1 MSDIFTKQLEVIK
14 SSPVKPVEMSSPET
28 DTNSQQSQDGI
39 HEVSSARSRL
49 SGALST
55 AERIVDKY
63 AGDDFPVSP
72 FKKFQ
77 SLDSPFPSPTK
88 SPRGVRRRRKKT
100 VPLNTAFHHTFV
112 MKLFDRSVDLAQ
124 FPVQTPLYP
133 VCRAWMKNDPH
144 NTNMAPRL
152 RTPTPEPEDK
162 DQNNQNGDEE
172 NENNA
177 EEDDAPP
184 SEKIA
189 KPTPDS
195 DPDIY
200 KLPPPDPLK
209 ITDDGSEESARIPRF
224 ERDALTKG
232 FEVKENPDA
241 PDAETLLSKHMTKWQ
256 EIRKSWKQAGVN
268 NEKRYSESMKIL
280 TTMYE
285 K

>member
-28 DTNSQQSQDGI
+28 DTNSQQSQDRI

-63 AGDDFPVSP
+63 AGDDFPISP
-72 FKKFQ
+72 FKRFQ

-88 SPRGVRRRRKKT
+88 SPRGVRRRRKKA

-124 FPVQTPLYP
+124 FPDSTPLYP

-152 RTPTPEPEDK
+152 RTPTPEPEEEME
-162 DQNNQNGDEE
+162 QNGE
-172 NENNA
+172 NQDKND
-177 EEDDAPP
+177 EEDDLNDEMKQI
-184 SEKIA
+184 EKEMA
-189 KPTPDS
+189 KK
-195 DPDIY
+195 DPDFY
-200 KLPPPDPLK
+200 KLPLP
-209 ITDDGSEESARIPRF
+209 
-224 ERDALTKG
+224 
-232 FEVKENPDA
+232 
-241 PDAETLLSKHMTKWQ
+241 
-256 EIRKSWKQAGVN
+256 
-268 NEKRYSESMKIL
+268 
-280 TTMYE
+280 
-285 K
+285 

>member
-1 MSDIFTKQLEVIK
+1 MSDIFSKKLEFIK
-14 SSPVKPVEMSSPET
+14 SPIKSAEMSSPET

-63 AGDDFPVSP
+63 AGDDFPISP
-72 FKKFQ
+72 FKRFQ

-88 SPRGVRRRRKKT
+88 SPRGVRRRRKKA

-124 FPVQTPLYP
+124 FPVHTPLYP

-152 RTPTPEPEDK
+152 RTPTPEPEE
-162 DQNNQNGDEE
+162 NAQNGDIEE
-172 NENNA
+172 PI
-177 EEDDAPP
+177 DDDDDS
-184 SEKIA
+184 SEKNA
-189 KPTPDS
+189 KNT

-200 KLPPPDPLK
+200 KLPPPEPLQV
-209 ITDDGSEESARIPRF
+209 TEEGLEESVRVPKF
-224 ERDALTKG
+224 EKG
-232 FEVKENPDA
+232 SLEENFEVKENADA
-241 PDAETLLSKHMTKWQ
+241 PSTESLLNEHRAKWQ
-256 EIRKSWKQAGVN
+256 EIRKSWKRAAVD

-280 TTMYE
+280 TAMYE
-285 K
+285 S

>member
-1 MSDIFTKQLEVIK
+1 
-14 SSPVKPVEMSSPET
+14 MSSPET

-63 AGDDFPVSP
+63 AGDDFPISP
-72 FKKFQ
+72 FKRFQ

-88 SPRGVRRRRKKT
+88 SPRGVRRRRKKA

-124 FPVQTPLYP
+124 FPVHTPLYP

-152 RTPTPEPEDK
+152 RTPTPEPEE
-162 DQNNQNGDEE
+162 NAQNGDIEE
-172 NENNA
+172 PI
-177 EEDDAPP
+177 DDDDDT
-184 SEKIA
+184 SEKNA
-189 KPTPDS
+189 KTT

-200 KLPPPDPLK
+200 KLPPPEPLQV
-209 ITDDGSEESARIPRF
+209 TEEGVEESVRVPKF
-224 ERDALTKG
+224 EKG
-232 FEVKENPDA
+232 SLEENFEVKENADA
-241 PDAETLLSKHMTKWQ
+241 PSTESLLNEHRAKWQ
-256 EIRKSWKQAGVN
+256 EIRKSWKRAAVD

-280 TTMYE
+280 TAMYE
-285 K
+285 S